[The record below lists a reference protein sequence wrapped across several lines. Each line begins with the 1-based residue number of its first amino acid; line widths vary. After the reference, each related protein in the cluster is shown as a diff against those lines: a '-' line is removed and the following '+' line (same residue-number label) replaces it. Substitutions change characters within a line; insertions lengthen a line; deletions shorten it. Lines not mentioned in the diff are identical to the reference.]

1 MNDWTEG
8 YVSGLEYLYGFQPE
22 LSPLRV
28 QLALLGAGLAPPR
41 ITTACELGFGQGLSM
56 NIHAAAQAVHWYGT
70 DFNPAHVGFARD
82 LAAASGADVQLHDE
96 SFAEFCTRQ
105 DLPEFDLVALHGVWS
120 WIGDDN
126 QALIVDFLRRKL
138 KVGGVA
144 HISYNVQPGFSA
156 LIPLHP
162 LLIGHAAALGR
173 ASEGLASRVDAA
185 LGFAERVLAVSPA
198 YANSHPQVINLLRSI
213 RREDRRYLAHEYLN
227 ANWTPTCFTRVAAAL
242 AAAKLEYACSPSLQQ
257 TPEGFELTA
266 EQRALLGEIPD
277 TSYREVVRDLM
288 VKRSFRIDYWVKGA
302 RRLAPMERIERL
314 LAERVIL
321 IREAA
326 EVLPAFA
333 SALATAGA
341 LHPTL
346 GALIEA
352 LADHRPR
359 ALAEIVA
366 AVEGRDIA
374 VPQLCE
380 AVGALA
386 SLGAVMPVQ
395 DEAAARAARPRT
407 DKLNALLCAKALR
420 GADVRVLASPVTG
433 TGFAEVGGRIALF
446 FLHAVARGL
455 REPRDLGAQALKI
468 FRALGIGL
476 LRDGRPIESAE
487 ESLALVTGQ
496 AQYFLDRQLPVLR
509 AMQIGVPM

>member
-1 MNDWTEG
+1 MNAWTEG

-28 QLALLGAGLAPPR
+28 QLALLGAGLAPPH
-41 ITTACELGFGQGLSM
+41 IATACELGFGQGLSL

-70 DFNPAHVGFARD
+70 DFNPTHVGFARD
-82 LAAASGADVQLHDE
+82 LAAASGANVQLTDE
-96 SFAEFCTRQ
+96 SFAEFCARP
-105 DLPEFDLVALHGVWS
+105 DLPEFDLIALHGVWS
-120 WIGDDN
+120 WIGEDN
-126 QALIVDFLRRKL
+126 QRLIVDFLRRKL

-144 HISYNVQPGFSA
+144 HISYNVQPGFSP

-162 LLIGHAAALGR
+162 LLIRHAEALGR
-173 ASEGLASRVDAA
+173 AGEGLGSRVDAA
-185 LGFAERVLAVSPA
+185 LAFAERVLAMSPA
-198 YANSHPQVINLLRSI
+198 YAGAHPHVINLLRSI

-227 ANWTPTCFTRVAAAL
+227 ANWTPTCFARVAEAL
-242 AAAKLEYACSPSLQQ
+242 GAAKLEYACSPSLQQ
-257 TPEGFELTA
+257 TSEGFELTA
-266 EQRALLGEIPD
+266 EQRALLQEIPEA
-277 TSYREVVRDLM
+277 SYREVVRDLM
-288 VKRSFRIDYWVKGA
+288 ANRSFRIDYWVKGA

-314 LAERVIL
+314 LAQRVML
-321 IREAA
+321 MREPA

-333 SALATAGA
+333 AAVSTASA

-346 GALIEA
+346 AALVEA

-359 ALAEIVA
+359 TLAEIRD
-366 AVEGRDIA
+366 AVEGRDLSVSQFCDAI
-374 VPQLCE
+374 
-380 AVGALA
+380 GALV
-386 SLGAVMPVQ
+386 SLGAVTPVQ
-395 DEAAARAARPRT
+395 DEAAVRTARPRT
-407 DKLNALLCAKALR
+407 DRLNALLCAKALR

-446 FLHAVARGL
+446 FLNAVARGQ
-455 REPRDLGAQALKI
+455 REPRDLGAQALKV

-476 LRDGRPIESAE
+476 FRDGRPIESAE

-509 AMQIGVPM
+509 EMQIAV

>member
-1 MNDWTEG
+1 MGDWTDG

-41 ITTACELGFGQGLSM
+41 ISTACELGFGQGLTV

-70 DFNPAHVGFARD
+70 DFNPTHVGFARD

-96 SFAEFCTRQ
+96 SFAEFCARR
-105 DLPEFDLVALHGVWS
+105 DLPEFDLIVLHGVWS

-126 QALIVDFLRRKL
+126 RALIVDFLRRKL

-144 HISYNVQPGFSA
+144 HLSYNVQPGFSA

-162 LLIGHAAALGR
+162 LLIGHAEALGR
-173 ASEGLASRVDAA
+173 VREGLESRVDAA
-185 LGFAERVLAVSPA
+185 LGFAERVLAASPA
-198 YANSHPQVINLLRSI
+198 YASTHPRVIDLLRSI

-227 ANWTPTCFTRVAAAL
+227 ANWTPTCFSRVAEAL

-257 TPEGFELTA
+257 TPEGLELTL
-266 EQRALLGEIPD
+266 EQRALLGEIPE

-288 VKRSFRIDYWVKGA
+288 TNRSFRIDYWVKGA
-302 RRLAPMERIERL
+302 RRLAPMERMERL
-314 LAERVIL
+314 LAQRVML

-326 EVLPAFA
+326 EVLPTFA
-333 SALATAGA
+333 SALGAAAA
-341 LHPTL
+341 LHPILT
-346 GALIEA
+346 ALVEV

-359 ALAEIVA
+359 TLADIEN
-366 AVEGRDIA
+366 AVEGRSVT

-380 AVGALA
+380 AIGALV
-386 SLGAVMPVQ
+386 SLGAVTPVQ
-395 DEAAARAARPRT
+395 DEAAVHAARPRT
-407 DKLNALLCAKALR
+407 DRLNALLCAKALR
-420 GADVRVLASPVTG
+420 GTDVRVLASPVIG

-446 FLHAVARGL
+446 FLHAVARGVS
-455 REPRDLGAQALKI
+455 EPQDLGAHALQI

-476 LRDGRPIESAE
+476 FRDGRPIDSAE

-496 AQYFLDRQLPVLR
+496 ARYFLDRQLPVLR
-509 AMQIGVPM
+509 AMQIAA